1 MFRRKRSWIAIWAT
15 AAAVHAQ
22 EVRTVTISGEV
33 HGASHTHTV
42 YVALWAE
49 RGFLAQP
56 IQEIRI
62 EPGHDARFRFAVAP
76 GRWAISAYEDRNE
89 NGLLDMGLFG
99 PKEPSGFW
107 RPFRGKHKPH
117 FDEVVVAVDRDCAD
131 VVVALR

>member
-22 EVRTVTISGEV
+22 EV
-33 HGASHTHTV
+33 
-42 YVALWAE
+42 
-49 RGFLAQP
+49 P